1 MAVPEK
7 VTVDEA
13 QQYYD
18 TADSIRIRPGWMQ
31 GEGQPMPEIEP
42 YLWRW
47 SQVEPLVMKSGE
59 LVTPDRDVERR
70 TLRLATPGIDRGTTH
85 TITAALQL
93 LLPGENAPAH
103 RHTPTAIRWVL
114 KGAGA
119 YTTVEG
125 DKCYMEPGDLVL
137 TPSWTW
143 HDHNNEGT
151 EPMIWLDGLD
161 VPLVRYLRANFY
173 EPYPEDQQ
181 PVVGVAESE
190 RKFASGALR
199 PAWETPNA
207 PYSPLWHYKWDK
219 TWEALQRLAEVDA
232 SPFDDVA
239 MEFSDPATGGP
250 VLRSMTCWA
259 QLIRPG
265 IRTQAH
271 RQTSCAVYQVYKGEG
286 YSVIDGQ
293 RFDWNEGDFFVV
305 PPWAWHEHANDSGK
319 EAVLFSIQD
328 IPVLKDLALYREEP
342 YTENAGHQEITG
354 RFTG

>member
-1 MAVPEK
+1 
-7 VTVDEA
+7 
-13 QQYYD
+13 
-18 TADSIRIRPGWMQ
+18 
-31 GEGQPMPEIEP
+31 
-42 YLWRW
+42 
-47 SQVEPLVMKSGE
+47 
-59 LVTPDRDVERR
+59 
-70 TLRLATPGIDRGTTH
+70 
-85 TITAALQL
+85 
-93 LLPGENAPAH
+93 
-103 RHTPTAIRWVL
+103 
-114 KGAGA
+114 
-119 YTTVEG
+119 
-125 DKCYMEPGDLVL
+125 
-137 TPSWTW
+137 
-143 HDHNNEGT
+143 
-151 EPMIWLDGLD
+151 
-161 VPLVRYLRANFY
+161 
-173 EPYPEDQQ
+173 
-181 PVVGVAESE
+181 
-190 RKFASGALR
+190 LR
-199 PAWETPNA
+199 PAWESGNL

-259 QLIRPG
+259 QMIRSG

-342 YTENAGHQEITG
+342 YTENAGHQSITG